1 MRKNKKN
8 KKKIEISG
16 AEFMRAS
23 PRKINRHLFR
33 MQLSLFCA
41 AVPIWAPPLSNR
53 YWYQAMPPPTNAS
66 IHDIESDNI
75 GN

>member
-8 KKKIEISG
+8 KKELEISG

-41 AVPIWAPPLSNR
+41 AVPI
-53 YWYQAMPPPTNAS
+53 
-66 IHDIESDNI
+66 
-75 GN
+75 